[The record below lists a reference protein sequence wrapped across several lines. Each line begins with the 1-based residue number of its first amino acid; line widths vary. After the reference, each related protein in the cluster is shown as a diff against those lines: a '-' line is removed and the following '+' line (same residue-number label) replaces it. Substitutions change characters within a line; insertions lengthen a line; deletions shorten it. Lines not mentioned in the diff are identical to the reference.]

1 VSAENTLTK
10 DIISVSIEEEM
21 KTSYLDYAMSVI
33 VSRALPDVRDGL
45 KPVHRRIL
53 HSMNESGFDFNKPYR
68 KSARVTGDVMAKY
81 HPHGD
86 MAIYDAMVRM
96 AQNFS
101 LRVPLIDGQGNFGS
115 MDGDPAAASRYTEA
129 RLAKVARSL
138 LDDIDKDTV
147 DFRPN
152 YDESE
157 HEPIVLPARFP
168 NLLAN
173 GAGGIAVGMATNIPP
188 HNLGELL
195 DACCAYVENPGITV
209 EGLMEHIKGPDF
221 PTGALILGKA
231 GLTSAFQTG
240 RGSVMMRGKTHFEEV
255 RKDRH
260 AIIITEIPF
269 QVNKARMVERMAEVV
284 KNKIIEGISDLRDE
298 SDRDGVR
305 VVVELKRDAVGEVV
319 LNQLFRHTPLQTSF
333 SVNMLALDQG
343 QPKLMNLREI
353 IKAFIQFRE
362 EVIVRRVKYELAKAQ
377 RRAHILIGLAV
388 AVANID
394 EIIAMIKGA
403 KDPQAA
409 REALLSHKWPCDS
422 VAPLIELVNEPGH
435 KISNGTYRLSEAQAR
450 AILELKLHRLTGLER
465 EKIANEL
472 EEIVAQIKDFLEILA
487 SRERIFGI
495 MTDEF
500 KEIKENFATPRRSE
514 IADIELTIDMEDL
527 IQKEDMVVTVSQNG
541 YIKRVPLA
549 TYRAQKRGGKG
560 RSGMST
566 RDEDVVSEIFVAN
579 THTPILFFTNKG
591 IAHVMKVYKLPLGSP
606 TSLGKAMVNLLPI
619 DQDEK
624 ISTIMPIV
632 GESKDLENKS
642 IIFAT
647 SSGSVRR
654 NALED
659 FLNVRANGKI
669 AMKLD
674 GDEQLVA
681 VKMCDPDQDILLT
694 TLKGKCIR
702 FSVETLRVFASRNST
717 GVRGIKLAPKDEVIS
732 LSILDHVTF
741 TMEERDAYLRL
752 SRQKRGGDEE
762 AGSDESGETGSG
774 TLLSPERFTE
784 LEKQE
789 QFITTAT
796 TKGFGKRTSA
806 YEYRVSGRGGLG
818 ISNMTLTSK
827 NGEVAGSFITAEGD
841 DLVLVTDGGKLIRFT
856 IDDVRIAG
864 RSTQG
869 VTLFRIAKDE
879 TVVSVARIAADG
891 LQEEEIDENTIEG
904 DAPVE
909 SSDHTE
915 DSQSL
920 PETGNSIKND
930 EPEPPFED

>member
-1 VSAENTLTK
+1 
-10 DIISVSIEEEM
+10 
-21 KTSYLDYAMSVI
+21 
-33 VSRALPDVRDGL
+33 
-45 KPVHRRIL
+45 
-53 HSMNESGFDFNKPYR
+53 
-68 KSARVTGDVMAKY
+68 
-81 HPHGD
+81 
-86 MAIYDAMVRM
+86 
-96 AQNFS
+96 
-101 LRVPLIDGQGNFGS
+101 
-115 MDGDPAAASRYTEA
+115 
-129 RLAKVARSL
+129 
-138 LDDIDKDTV
+138 
-147 DFRPN
+147 
-152 YDESE
+152 
-157 HEPIVLPARFP
+157 
-168 NLLAN
+168 
-173 GAGGIAVGMATNIPP
+173 
-188 HNLGELL
+188 
-195 DACCAYVENPGITV
+195 
-209 EGLMEHIKGPDF
+209 
-221 PTGALILGKA
+221 
-231 GLTSAFQTG
+231 
-240 RGSVMMRGKTHFEEV
+240 
-255 RKDRH
+255 
-260 AIIITEIPF
+260 
-269 QVNKARMVERMAEVV
+269 
-284 KNKIIEGISDLRDE
+284 
-298 SDRDGVR
+298 
-305 VVVELKRDAVGEVV
+305 
-319 LNQLFRHTPLQTSF
+319 
-333 SVNMLALDQG
+333 
-343 QPKLMNLREI
+343 
-353 IKAFIQFRE
+353 
-362 EVIVRRVKYELAKAQ
+362 
-377 RRAHILIGLAV
+377 
-388 AVANID
+388 
-394 EIIAMIKGA
+394 
-403 KDPQAA
+403 
-409 REALLSHKWPCDS
+409 
-422 VAPLIELVNEPGH
+422 
-435 KISNGTYRLSEAQAR
+435 
-450 AILELKLHRLTGLER
+450 
-465 EKIANEL
+465 
-472 EEIVAQIKDFLEILA
+472 
-487 SRERIFGI
+487 
-495 MTDEF
+495 
-500 KEIKENFATPRRSE
+500 
-514 IADIELTIDMEDL
+514 
-527 IQKEDMVVTVSQNG
+527 
-541 YIKRVPLA
+541 
-549 TYRAQKRGGKG
+549 
-560 RSGMST
+560 
-566 RDEDVVSEIFVAN
+566 
-579 THTPILFFTNKG
+579 
-591 IAHVMKVYKLPLGSP
+591 
-606 TSLGKAMVNLLPI
+606 MVNLLPI